1 MESFSVRAQRPGLLV
16 RRWLPGRPVTFRRVA
31 ASALIVGLAVSAA
44 AALDAPADKTGLQ
57 GILKNEVPSGL
68 GSDSF
73 GDLTGNWASWGK
85 GVSALVTK
93 LYTDQKLDAAG
104 QRTILKELEKK
115 IQTMDK
121 ALADPAF
128 ASLYDPISSL
138 RGRLA
143 RRVDVAVAILNTLEL
158 KPEEVKAEKVKAA
171 NAGALEALSALESD
185 LNTVPN
191 GSAWLPYIHASE
203 LREAL
208 NSKKAGMPSPPR
220 KRSLIRAARS
230 KIPSSGN
237 SSRGP
242 RFANCRRPSPRSS
255 RPKRRTPAPAT

>member
-1 MESFSVRAQRPGLLV
+1 M

-44 AALDAPADKTGLQ
+44 AALDAPADKSGLQ
-57 GILKNEVPSGL
+57 GILKNEIPSGL

-73 GDLTGNWASWGK
+73 GDLTGNWASRGK

-104 QRTILKELEKK
+104 QDHSERAGKENPDDGQRL
-115 IQTMDK
+115 
-121 ALADPAF
+121 LADPAF

-171 NAGALEALSALESD
+171 NANALEALSALESD

-191 GSAWLPYIHASE
+191 GSAWLPYIHANE

-208 NSKKAGMPSPPR
+208 TSNKAGMPSPPR
-220 KRSLIRAARS
+220 KRNSIRAARS
-230 KIPSSGN
+230 KMPSSGN

-242 RFANCRRPSPRSS
+242 RFANSPRPSPRSN
-255 RPKRRTPAPAT
+255 RPKRRSPAPAM